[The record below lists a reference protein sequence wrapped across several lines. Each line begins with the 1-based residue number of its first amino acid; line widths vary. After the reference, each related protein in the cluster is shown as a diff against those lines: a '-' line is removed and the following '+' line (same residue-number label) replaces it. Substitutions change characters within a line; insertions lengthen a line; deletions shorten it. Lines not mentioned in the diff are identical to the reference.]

1 MKDKY
6 IHDSLSEI
14 AGTPDYMKKDAFIK
28 KMRKQTGEVKV
39 SSIKMILTQ
48 VSYIRVYIWI
58 LSALILVSPV
68 LGALKHSFVDPEL
81 ITRIMPFFAGFGV
94 FEALRA
100 RMHRMDELEN
110 VTLLSGKGAFFA
122 RMTAIGVV
130 QFFVIIFISIMFS
143 GVSDMSWLNMV
154 VQLIIPYTITNT
166 VCFILERTSFGRD
179 NVWSCLAVSGI
190 VFVMRETIK
199 NMPGILKID
208 HRVFMLLAA
217 VLLVLQVV
225 EFNKTVKM
233 EKLAWS

>member
-68 LGALKHSFVDPEL
+68 FAVLKLSFVNPQL
-81 ITRIMPFFAGFGV
+81 VTRLMPFFAGFGV

-100 RMHRMDELEN
+100 KMHKMDELEN

-130 QFFVIIFISIMFS
+130 QFLVIIFISIMFS
-143 GVSDMSWLNMV
+143 GVSDMSWLNMA

-166 VCFILERTSFGRD
+166 VCFILERTSFGRE
-179 NVWSCLAVSGI
+179 NVWSCIAVSGI
-190 VFVMRETIK
+190 VFALRETVIRL
-199 NMPGILKID
+199 PGILRFDQRIIGFA
-208 HRVFMLLAA
+208 VPILLAI
-217 VLLVLQVV
+217 QFV
-225 EFNKTVKM
+225 EFYKTVKR
-233 EKLAWS
+233 ERFSWN

>member
-14 AGTPDYMKKDAFIK
+14 AGIPDYMKKDAFIK
-28 KMRKQTGEVKV
+28 KMRKQTGEVKI
-39 SSIKMILTQ
+39 STFKMILTQ

-68 LGALKHSFVDPEL
+68 LGAIKHSFVDPEL

>member
-1 MKDKY
+1 MKDK
-6 IHDSLSEI
+6 DLRKALSEY

-28 KMRKQTGEVKV
+28 SMRKDMNDVKV
-39 SSIKMILTQ
+39 SGLKMVLTQ
-48 VSYIRVYIWI
+48 ARYIRIYMWI
-58 LSALILVSPV
+58 LSVAILIIPLFSTGKTVKNV
-68 LGALKHSFVDPEL
+68 MN
-81 ITRIMPFFAGFGV
+81 IMTMIMPFFAGLGV
-94 FEALRA
+94 FEAMRA
-100 RMHRMDELEN
+100 KMHKMFELES

-122 RMTAIGVV
+122 RMVAIGSV
-130 QFFVIIFISIMFS
+130 QFVVITFVSIIFSRSMDS
-143 GVSDMSWLNMV
+143 GVIMIA
-154 VQLIIPYTITNT
+154 VQLIIPFALTNT
-166 VCFILERTSFGRD
+166 ICFILERTSFGRD

>member
-48 VSYIRVYIWI
+48 ARYIRIYIWI

-81 ITRIMPFFAGFGV
+81 IARIMPFFAGFGV

-166 VCFILERTSFGRD
+166 VCFILERTSFGRE
-179 NVWSCLAVSGI
+179 NVWSCIAVSGI
-190 VFVMRETIK
+190 VFALRETVIR
-199 NMPGILKID
+199 MPGSLYFDQRAISFA
-208 HRVFMLLAA
+208 VPVLLAI
-217 VLLVLQVV
+217 QFV
-225 EFNKTVKM
+225 EFYKTVKR
-233 EKLAWS
+233 ERFSWN